1 MQAGNTVVKLEE
13 GNDLRIHCS
22 TTAFET
28 VRKLIGSQIEKRS
41 TLEDLSN
48 EDLKGNIYSEV
59 VKVKEKCNTT
69 RRNRKALFTVN
80 IYRTTG
86 SLLINGPQ
94 VDHKCKNL
102 SKRSYL
108 QYRRGLN
115 TMEQLLT
122 CVTKN

>member
-69 RRNRKALFTVN
+69 RRNRKALFT
-80 IYRTTG
+80 G

-94 VDHKCKNL
+94 VEHKCKNL

-108 QYRRGLN
+108 QYKRGLN

-122 CVTKN
+122 